1 MILPVCTPVSPA
13 ELEARLRL
21 HRLPE
26 IGPKRFTKLLEAFG
40 SASKAIGAPASAWRS
55 LGMPAAS
62 AEARRCPEVRDGA
75 SHAMRWL
82 ERPEHHLLM
91 WDQPDYPALLAQIPD
106 PPPLLFVAGDPL
118 ILEKPQLAMVGSRR
132 ASRPGMD
139 TAAAFSR
146 SLAGAGF
153 VITSGLA
160 LGIDA
165 AAHQAALDVGGLT
178 VGVLGTGLENFYP
191 QRNRRLWRRDDRVRQ
206 RGAFGVSTGCRAN
219 REQLPATQPHHQR
232 FVPWRSGSRGER
244 CQRLFDYRKAG
255 SGTGARGLRDSRFD
269 SSPRCARL
277 SPVDSGRCSAGGNH
291 RTHPRSVAWL
301 AAFAVVHGFS
311 ESRSSVARPAPRRA
325 AHQRRLGRQ
334 LRLGITESAGGPHRT
349 GNGWPCGVRKRS
361 LVGQDALGFTR
372 KIGKLRETCLRRV
385 FSWSTVGVCSKPHER
400 FAPGR

>member
-1 MILPVCTPVSPA
+1 MLSVCTPVSPA

-26 IGPKRFTKLLEAFG
+26 IGPKRFAKLLEAFG
-40 SASKAIGAPASAWRS
+40 SASKAISAPASAWRS
-55 LGMPAAS
+55 LGMPAAC
-62 AEARRCPEVRDGA
+62 AEARRSPEVRDGA

-91 WDQPDYPALLAQIPD
+91 SDQADYPALLAQIPD

-191 QRNRRLWRRDDRVRQ
+191 QRNRRLAD
-206 RGAFGVSTGCRAN
+206 AMIA
-219 REQLPATQPHHQR
+219 
-232 FVPWRSGSRGER
+232 SGSAVLSEFPLDAGPTPSNFPRRNRIISGLSLGVLVVEASVASGSLITA
-244 CQRLFDYRKAG
+244 RLAAEQGREVYAIPG
-255 SGTGARGLRDSRFD
+255 SIHHPGARGCHQLIRDGAVLVETIEHILEALRGWQHLPLSADTTKVDHPLLALLHAAPHTSEGLAD
-269 SSPRCARL
+269 SSGWALPK
-277 SPVDSGRCSAGGNH
+277 V
-291 RTHPRSVAWL
+291 L
-301 AAFAVVHGFS
+301 AALTELEMDGRAVCENGRWFA
-311 ESRSSVARPAPRRA
+311 
-325 AHQRRLGRQ
+325 
-334 LRLGITESAGGPHRT
+334 
-349 GNGWPCGVRKRS
+349 
-361 LVGQDALGFTR
+361 
-372 KIGKLRETCLRRV
+372 RV
-385 FSWSTVGVCSKPHER
+385 S
-400 FAPGR
+400 